1 MADQREPGDSIEI
14 SDRSDM
20 ESRTEENHELLNKDE
35 RDVEAQAT
43 SAQTTTTTPLEY
55 TVSTSRKLTFLG
67 LYFLLNLSVTLSNKA
82 LLRQVCMINCNQVI
96 ATDYCLGIISMAPDV
111 LAYACHFDRMHD
123 TASYGADETL
133 QVEPA

>member
-82 LLRQVCMINCNQVI
+82 LLRQVCMINFESS
-96 ATDYCLGIISMAPDV
+96 DSD
-111 LAYACHFDRMHD
+111 
-123 TASYGADETL
+123 
-133 QVEPA
+133 